1 MGASGESARGYQI
14 ARRGL
19 AVGVKRVMKP
29 YITIGIPTFNRE
41 GYLRECIES
50 CFAQQTL
57 QSIPYQIVVSNNNST
72 DGTAAYLD
80 GLMRPVPSQASL
92 TVIHQPVGVLP
103 VLNWQVCLDAAEG
116 EYFILLSDD
125 DCLEPGFI
133 ETVTRHLESAIYS
146 PAGVITGFHDTD
158 AQGRVTRTYHNLP
171 GVVEGGEFLRQLVT
185 RKQRYRWSAFLA
197 KTAVLKDSRVF
208 AQPFPGSGMFA
219 DGAAMIAC
227 CASGP
232 ILRIEKP
239 LIRYRLHQGNDSKRP
254 DLEANRTGREILIG
268 FSEQF
273 ETGIG
278 GVTALVRYWCADGYL
293 YQLAQWIMRRKLTTI
308 ELSDSLWQIKCI
320 ATAIRWPILPL
331 SARIGFRI
339 RYGLI
344 WSFSTVQGCFA
355 RLIKKHA

>member
-1 MGASGESARGYQI
+1 
-14 ARRGL
+14 
-19 AVGVKRVMKP
+19 MKP

-50 CFAQQTL
+50 CLTQQSL
-57 QSIPYQIVVSNNNST
+57 QSIPYQIVISNNNST

-80 GLMRPVPSQASL
+80 ELMRQVPSQSNL
-92 TVIHQPVGVLP
+92 TVINQPVGVRP
-103 VLNWQVCLDAAEG
+103 VLNWQACLDAAEG

-133 ETVTRHLESAIYS
+133 EAVTCHLESAINS
-146 PAGVITGFHDTD
+146 PAGVIAGFHDID
-158 AQGRVTRTYHNLP
+158 AKGRVTRTYRNLP
-171 GVVEGGEFLRQLVT
+171 RAVEGKEFLRQLVT

-197 KTAVLKDSRVF
+197 KTSVLKNSRVF
-208 AQPFPGSGMFA
+208 EQCFPGSGMFA
-219 DGAAMIAC
+219 DGAGIIAC
-227 CASGP
+227 CANGP
-232 ILRIEKP
+232 ILCIEKP

-254 DLEANRTGREILIG
+254 DLEANRIGREVLIG

-273 ETGIG
+273 ETEVG

-320 ATAIRWPILPL
+320 AEAIRWPIIPL
-331 SARIGFRI
+331 SARIGFWI

-344 WSFSTVQGCFA
+344 WSFSRVVGSLA
-355 RLIKKHA
+355 RLKKEHA